1 MHTVIV
7 IVGGLILL
15 GLFMLVGRYFD
26 RSTSA
31 VAHGALW
38 FIPVWLAVT
47 GFNLSIGVRRG
58 YSIPEELPL
67 ALLVFVAPAAVAAIV
82 WFRLTRSA

>member
-7 IVGGLILL
+7 IAGGLVLL
-15 GLFMLVGRYFD
+15 VLFMLVGRYFD
-26 RSTSA
+26 RSTAA
-31 VAHGALW
+31 VAHAALW
-38 FIPVWLAVT
+38 FIVVWLLAT

-58 YSIPEELPL
+58 YSIAEELPI
-67 ALLVFVAPAAVAAIV
+67 ALLVFGVPAAAAAIV

>member
-7 IVGGLILL
+7 ITGGLGLL
-15 GLFMLVGRYFD
+15 ALFLLVGRYLD
-26 RSTSA
+26 RSTA
-31 VAHGALW
+31 GVAHGALW
-38 FIPVWLAVT
+38 FIVVWLLAT

-58 YSIPEELPL
+58 YSLAEELPI
-67 ALLVFVAPAAVAAIV
+67 ALLVFGVPAAIAAAI

>member
-7 IVGGLILL
+7 IAGGLILL
-15 GLFMLVGRYFD
+15 ALFMLVGRYFD
-26 RSTSA
+26 RSTAA
-31 VAHGALW
+31 VAHAALW
-38 FIPVWLAVT
+38 FIPVWLVTT

-58 YSIPEELPL
+58 YSIPEELPI
-67 ALLVFVAPAAVAAIV
+67 ALLVFGVPAAIAAVI